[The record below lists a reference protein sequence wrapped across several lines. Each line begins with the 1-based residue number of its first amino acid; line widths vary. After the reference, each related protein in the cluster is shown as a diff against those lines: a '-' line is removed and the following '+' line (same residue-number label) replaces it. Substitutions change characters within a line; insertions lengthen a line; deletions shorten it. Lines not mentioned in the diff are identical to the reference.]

1 LINKYTDTVNKLNE
15 LINTYTELKDNTINE
30 DNENIRR

>member
-15 LINTYTELKDNTINE
+15 LINTYPELKDNTINE